1 MTSEGPGWKRMV
13 VLLVLVVVYLCVG
26 AAIFS
31 QIEGDPEIERR
42 LRLEAFLRNFIG
54 NHSCV
59 KHDDLINVLRQV
71 DQEFTFA
78 LNTLRNT
85 TVYTQWDFIGS
96 FSFVVTVVT
105 TIGYGNLAPKT
116 YPGKVALVVYALIGI
131 PITLIMLNYLGQIL
145 TRLSTRVNKCK
156 LCSAKP
162 LVNKILNM
170 VLIVTLG
177 LTILFILPA
186 SVFSYVEDW
195 TVLEAL
201 YYCFVTLSTIGFG
214 DYIAAIS
221 ENRIDHRGTGDLYRI
236 VTYVWIL
243 FGLAYL
249 SLLINYISNVFIKKA
264 EEMER
269 LTKEKLE
276 AEVSRLQQEL
286 AKTGKSVYKTA
297 ANVKSSVKGKMWEAP
312 SSNNSGI
319 DQESG
324 SVTLLRIAQL
334 EET

>member
-1 MTSEGPGWKRMV
+1 MTADGPGWKRMV
-13 VLLVLVVVYLCVG
+13 ILFILVVVYLCVG

-31 QIEGDPEIERR
+31 HIEGDPEIERR
-42 LRLEAFLRNFIG
+42 LQLEAFLKNFIG
-54 NHSCV
+54 NHSCL
-59 KHDDLINVLRQV
+59 DREDLIDVLREV
-71 DQEFTFA
+71 NQEFTFA
-78 LNTLRNT
+78 LNTLRNR
-85 TVYTQWDFIGS
+85 TVYTQWDFIGA

-105 TIGYGNLAPKT
+105 TIGYGNLAPRT

-131 PITLIMLNYLGQIL
+131 PITLIMLNYLGQLL
-145 TRLSTRVNKCK
+145 TRLSTRVNKCR

-162 LVNKILNM
+162 LVNKVLNM
-170 VLIVTLG
+170 VLIVMLG

-186 SVFSYVEDW
+186 SAFSYIEDW

-214 DYIAAIS
+214 DYIAAMS
-221 ENRIDHRGTGDLYRI
+221 ETSLGTRGLEDVYRV
-236 VTYVWIL
+236 VTYLWIL

-264 EEMER
+264 EEMEK

-286 AKTGKSVYKTA
+286 SKTGKSVYKTA
-297 ANVKSSVKGKMWEAP
+297 ANVKSSVKGKVWEAP
-312 SSNNSGI
+312 SNNGI
-319 DQESG
+319 DQETG

-334 EET
+334 DES

>member
-1 MTSEGPGWKRMV
+1 MMTSDGPGWKRMV
-13 VLLVLVVVYLCVG
+13 VLFVLVVVYLCVG

-31 QIEGDPEIERR
+31 HIEGDPEIERR
-42 LRLEAFLRNFIG
+42 LQLEAFLKNFIG
-54 NHSCV
+54 NHSCLD
-59 KHDDLINVLRQV
+59 HEDLIGVLREV
-71 DQEFTFA
+71 NQEFTFA
-78 LNTLRNT
+78 LNTLRNR
-85 TVYTQWDFIGS
+85 TVYTQWDFTGA

-105 TIGYGNLAPKT
+105 TIGYGNLAPRT

-131 PITLIMLNYLGQIL
+131 PITLIMLNYLGQLL
-145 TRLSTRVNKCK
+145 TRLSTRVNKCR

-162 LVNKILNM
+162 LVNKVLNM
-170 VLIVTLG
+170 VLIVMLG

-186 SVFSYVEDW
+186 SAFSYFEDW

-214 DYIAAIS
+214 DYIAAMS
-221 ENRIDHRGTGDLYRI
+221 ENSLGTRGLEDVYRV

-286 AKTGKSVYKTA
+286 SKTGKSVYKTA
-297 ANVKSSVKGKMWEAP
+297 ANVKSSVKGKVWEAP
-312 SSNNSGI
+312 SNGI
-319 DQESG
+319 DQETG

-334 EET
+334 DES

>member
-1 MTSEGPGWKRMV
+1 MTPEGPGWRRM
-13 VLLVLVVVYLCVG
+13 LALFVLVMVYLCVG

-31 QIEGDPEIERR
+31 HIEGDPEIERR
-42 LRLEAFLRNFIG
+42 LQLEAFLRNFLG

-59 KHDDLINVLRQV
+59 QHEDLISVLREV

-85 TVYTQWDFIGS
+85 TVYTQWDFIGA

-116 YPGKVALVVYALIGI
+116 YSGKVALAVYALLGI
-131 PITLIMLNYLGQIL
+131 PITLIMLNYLGQLL

-162 LVNKILNM
+162 LVNKLLNM
-170 VLIVTLG
+170 VLIVALG
-177 LTILFILPA
+177 LTMLFILPA
-186 SVFSYVEDW
+186 LAFSYIEDW

-214 DYIAAIS
+214 DYIAAMS
-221 ENRIDHRGTGDLYRI
+221 ENRLGHRGAGDLYRI

-286 AKTGKSVYKTA
+286 SKTGKSVYKTA

-312 SSNNSGI
+312 SGNGI
-319 DQESG
+319 EQETG
-324 SVTLLRIAQL
+324 NVTLLRISQL
-334 EET
+334 SES

>member
-1 MTSEGPGWKRMV
+1 MTSNGPGWRRMV
-13 VLLVLVVVYLCVG
+13 VLFVVVVVYLCVG
-26 AAIFS
+26 AAVFS

-42 LRLEAFLRNFIG
+42 LQLEAFLRNFIG
-54 NHSCV
+54 NHSCL
-59 KHDDLINVLRQV
+59 HHEDLITVLCQV

-78 LNTLRNT
+78 LNTLRNR
-85 TVYTQWDFIGS
+85 TVYTQWDFIGA

-105 TIGYGNLAPKT
+105 TIGYGNMAPRT

-131 PITLIMLNYLGQIL
+131 PITLIMLNYLGQLL
-145 TRLSTRVNKCK
+145 TRLSTKVNKCK
-156 LCSAKP
+156 LCSTKP

-186 SVFSYVEDW
+186 SAFSYIEDW

-214 DYIAAIS
+214 DYVAAMS
-221 ENRIDHRGTGDLYRI
+221 ENRLSHRGTGDLYRI

-243 FGLAYL
+243 IGLAYL

-286 AKTGKSVYKTA
+286 SKTGKSVYKTA
-297 ANVKSSVKGKMWEAP
+297 ANVTSSVKGKVWEAP
-312 SSNNSGI
+312 SSNGI
-319 DQESG
+319 DQETG
-324 SVTLLRIAQL
+324 SVTLLRISQL
-334 EET
+334 EES